1 MSSFTPK
8 RILLTGGAGFIGS
21 HVADRIV
28 EEFPDLELLVVYDIM
43 DYCAHTFHL
52 DNARE
57 KLGDRFKMV
66 EGDILSAD
74 LLRYVMRENNIDC
87 VLHLA
92 AQSHVDNSFSSPL
105 LFTKV
110 NCLGTQTLLMVSQE
124 LNGQIKRF
132 IHMSTDEVM
141 GESPQD
147 DTKNDDVTF
156 DETAL
161 LNPTNPYS
169 ASKAAAEQY
178 CIGYHRSHKLPIVIV
193 RGNNVYGPR
202 QWPEK
207 LIPKFTCMLR
217 AGKQKL
223 PLHGNGMH
231 QRSFMYVTDT
241 ARALCLLTKYGRTG
255 HVYNIGTDFE
265 ISNIDVAREILVH
278 FGIDDPVAQENYL
291 EYVRDRN
298 FNDRRYNIDS
308 KKLRALTEW
317 RPEVD
322 FATGLKL
329 TVTWYKNNA
338 HRYGDLSEVLIPHPK
353 YIGNQ
358 H

>member
-1 MSSFTPK
+1 MVQSPKYTPK

-21 HVADRIV
+21 HVADRITAD
-28 EEFPDLELLVVYDIM
+28 FPELELLVVYDIM
-43 DYCAHTFHL
+43 DYCAHDFHL
-52 DNARE
+52 DHVRE
-57 KLGDRFKMV
+57 KMGDRFKLV

-74 LLRYVMRENNIDC
+74 LLRYVLKENRIDTI
-87 VLHLA
+87 LHLA

-110 NCLGTQTLLMVSQE
+110 NCLGTQTLLMVCQE
-124 LNGQIKRF
+124 LGGQIKRF

-141 GESPQD
+141 GESPHEEEE
-147 DTKNDDVTF
+147 VTF

-217 AGKQKL
+217 AGQQKL
-223 PLHGNGMH
+223 PLHGNGLH

-241 ARALCLLTKYGRTG
+241 ARALCLLAMYGQVG

-265 ISNIDVAREILVH
+265 VTNVDVAREILKR
-278 FGIDDPVAQENYL
+278 FGIEDADRQAQYL
-291 EYVRDRN
+291 DYVRDRD

-308 KKLRALTEW
+308 KKLRNLTGW
-317 RPEVD
+317 KPEVD
-322 FATGLKL
+322 FQTGLDR
-329 TVTWYKNNA
+329 TVSWYKENA
-338 HRYGDLSEVLIPHPK
+338 HRYGDLGDVLVPHPK
-353 YIGNQ
+353 YIGKQ